1 MPTLVLTAPKLASA
15 DEESSALETITR
27 SVSTELALPV
37 DGVVISLVH
46 TAAGSA
52 GPVLIGYGRPRAV
65 EAMASALTA
74 ARAAVALA
82 WRTEPD
88 RVWAQWVLTSS

>member
-1 MPTLVLTAPKLASA
+1 MLTAPKLVSA
-15 DEESSALETITR
+15 DEENSALETIAR
-27 SVSTELALPV
+27 AVSTALALPV

-52 GPVLIGYGRPRAV
+52 GPVLIGYGRPRAAD
-65 EAMASALTA
+65 AMASALAA

-88 RVWAQWVLTSS
+88 SVWAQWVLTSP